1 MAKGQQYLNNLLN
14 KLEKDLVINN
24 KDLEGELDLSEFINL
39 ERLYCPNNR
48 ITSLN
53 LNKNKNLLEL
63 YCSENELTRLE
74 LAKNTNLELH
84 CAFNKLTSLNLTNN
98 EDLVEI
104 YCQFNQLTNLDL
116 TKNTQLAKVSCI
128 SNKIKHLEIGKNM
141 NITSLFCFNNQIDSL
156 DLSNNPNLN
165 ELECFMNPLE
175 SDMKSNIK
183 INQNVKK
190 FGGYP
195 LYFLIPY
202 VVKQYDE
209 KEDFNELMILIN
221 KSDLDNLVQKLSL
234 KTIQDP
240 ELLRKFIPRECV
252 LMFNICSLS
261 LHIILDNLAN
271 QLLARCLIVQSRL
284 HFGKDIEY
292 ESNINRLSL
301 E

>member
-24 KDLEGELDLSEFINL
+24 KDLEGELDLNL
-39 ERLYCPNNR
+39 
-48 ITSLN
+48 S
-53 LNKNKNLLEL
+53 
-63 YCSENELTRLE
+63 
-74 LAKNTNLELH
+74 KNTKLKELH

-202 VVKQYDE
+202 
-209 KEDFNELMILIN
+209 
-221 KSDLDNLVQKLSL
+221 DNLVQKLSL

-284 HFGKDIEY
+284 HFGLVGKVLLGDKELISRIDDLKY
-292 ESNINRLSL
+292 INS
-301 E
+301 EHITE